1 MKEINYDQIIEQLK
15 SELNSQCAIANRY
28 GIVLASLID
37 EFAKG
42 KLVPHKILEL
52 IDNRQEIADELN
64 INRVTSF
71 AVESQDHNYIFTF
84 SQKLILVSKLDLNVS
99 LAKFMPSISSF
110 LKNLDKNYGEYETIK
125 EFSMFDFSKEIS
137 KLKST
142 LVNDEDK
149 GKKYSIIKDLI
160 KHISN

>member
-125 EFSMFDFSKEIS
+125 EFSTFDFSKEIS

>member
-28 GIVLASLID
+28 GIVLGSSIK

-52 IDNRQEIADELN
+52 IDTRQEVADELN
-64 INRVTSF
+64 LNRITSF
-71 AVESQDHNYIFTF
+71 ALESQEHNYIFTF
-84 SQKLILVSKLDLNVS
+84 SQKLILVSKLDLNVN
-99 LAKFMPSISSF
+99 LAKFMPSISAF
-110 LKNLDKNYGEYETIK
+110 LKNLDKNYGGQEAIK
-125 EFSMFDFSKEIS
+125 EFTAFDFSKEIT

-142 LVNDEDK
+142 LVSDEEK
-149 GKKYSIIKDLI
+149 GKKYSIIKELI

>member
-37 EFAKG
+37 EFAEG

-64 INRVTSF
+64 INLITSF
-71 AVESQDHNYIFTF
+71 AVESQEHNYIFTF
-84 SQKLILVSKLDLNVS
+84 SQKLILVSKLITKGWIISFSDLS
-99 LAKFMPSISSF
+99 RIISANIATASSNSF
-110 LKNLDKNYGEYETIK
+110 ALCLCMGC
-125 EFSMFDFSKEIS
+125 
-137 KLKST
+137 
-142 LVNDEDK
+142 
-149 GKKYSIIKDLI
+149 IIW
-160 KHISN
+160 

>member
-1 MKEINYDQIIEQLK
+1 MKEIDYDQIIEQLK

-28 GIVLASLID
+28 GIVLASLLD

-52 IDNRQEIADELN
+52 IDKRQEIADELS
-64 INRVTSF
+64 INRITSF
-71 AVESQDHNYIFTF
+71 AVESQEHNFIFTF

-110 LKNLDKNYGEYETIK
+110 LKNLDKNYGETETIK
-125 EFSMFDFSKEIS
+125 EFSAFDFSKEIS

-142 LVNDEDK
+142 LDNNEDK
-149 GKKYSIIKDLI
+149 GKKYSIIKELI